1 VKDVLEWDPPKN
13 VLDIRSFV
21 GFAGYYRHFIQDF
34 SKVAKSMTWLLEKV
48 KKSSSGQRNVR
59 RVLKSSEK
67 G

>member
-59 RVLKSSEK
+59 LVLKSSEK

>member
-34 SKVAKSMTWLLEKV
+34 SKVAKSMTWPLEKV
-48 KKSSSGQRNVR
+48 KKGSSGQRNVR